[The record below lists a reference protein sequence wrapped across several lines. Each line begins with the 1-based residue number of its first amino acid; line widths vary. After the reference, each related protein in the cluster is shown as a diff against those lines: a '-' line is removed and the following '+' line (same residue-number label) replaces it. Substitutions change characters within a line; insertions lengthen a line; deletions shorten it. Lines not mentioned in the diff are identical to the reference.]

1 MITDFRD
8 LRDCREKDLI
18 SVEGKIFF
26 VKENDKRT
34 GHSVGIEDGKGG
46 KIFSFINSKAA
57 RISERDKGSMITLED
72 VEFTIFN
79 GKDSLN
85 VGRNTKIDLG
95 GSGGRYEPRRDER
108 RDDPPRR
115 PEPRSEAPRASG
127 GYGNIPYKS
136 LQDMGF
142 AWQLCYKQ
150 AQSDVKE
157 FHLLNENAFI
167 VKSMEIATSYFI
179 EGNRSGL
186 LQRLVVEEANRDASR
201 VDYSRSRGGD
211 TSGPEKEWGHEGD
224 NDSVPY

>member
-8 LRDCREKDLI
+8 FRDCREKDLI

-72 VEFTIFN
+72 VEFAIFN

-95 GSGGRYEPRRDER
+95 GSGGRSEPRRDER

-115 PEPRSEAPRASG
+115 TEPRSEAPRASG
-127 GYGNIPYKS
+127 GYGNVPYKS

-142 AWQLCYKQ
+142 AWQLCMKQ
-150 AQSDVKE
+150 AKSDVTE
-157 FHLLNENAFI
+157 FVLLEEKAFM
-167 VKSMEIATSYFI
+167 VKAMEVATSYFI

-186 LQRLVVEEANRDASR
+186 LQRLIQEEANRDTQRTDHSR
-201 VDYSRSRGGD
+201 PRSDRDPGD
-211 TSGPEKEWGHEGD
+211 TDADGD
-224 NDSVPY
+224 EIPW